1 MISNQSILIN
11 SQDEESRNPFGAGCL
26 DPYQAHMKKLRL
38 TGNDLTLEQFL
49 LVTRNPKSVQV
60 SLALR
65 ARAAVNRSRRLIEKI
80 LKQGTA
86 VYGVNT
92 GFGKLSEKRIP
103 DAQIREL
110 QLNLVRSHACGVGE
124 ALSEVETRA
133 MLLLRANV
141 LAKGFS
147 GVRPLVIDTLC
158 AMLNRG
164 VHPVIPSKGSVGASG
179 DLAPLAHLALILIGE
194 GEAVFRGRRSNGGD
208 CLKKAGIQPIRLEA
222 KEGLAL
228 LNGTQAMLG
237 LGLLSLARARN
248 LADSADVVGALT
260 LDALKGTPAAFDEKV
275 HRVRPQQGQIR
286 SASNLRRLNAGSQIR
301 ESHRD
306 SVIDPR
312 VQDAYSLRCMPQ
324 VHGAVRDTIEHAA
337 RIFEIEMNSATD
349 NPLVFPTTGEV
360 ISGGN
365 FHGQPLALALDFLAI
380 AIAALAS
387 ISERRIERLVNPEFG
402 DLPPFLARNP
412 GLNSGFMIAQVTAAA
427 LASENKG
434 LAHPASVDSIPTS
447 GNKEDHVSMG
457 MGAALKLKQVLTN
470 CETILG
476 IELLCAAQGLD
487 FLAPRRTGRRADKAY
502 RALRREVSSL
512 QNDRDMHGD
521 IEASGKLI
529 RDGVIASVIG

>member
-1 MISNQSILIN
+1 
-11 SQDEESRNPFGAGCL
+11 
-26 DPYQAHMKKLRL
+26 MKTIHL

-49 LVTRNPKSVQV
+49 LVTGHPESVQV
-60 SLALR
+60 ALAPR
-65 ARAAVNRSRRLIEKI
+65 ARAAANRSRQLIEKI
-80 LKQGTA
+80 LSQGNA

-124 ALSEVETRA
+124 PLSEVETRA

-147 GVRPLVIDTLC
+147 GVRPVVIDTLC
-158 AMLNRG
+158 ALLNRG

-179 DLAPLAHLALILIGE
+179 DLAPLAHLALVLIGE
-194 GEAVFRGRRSNGGD
+194 GEAIFKGRRSHGGG
-208 CLKKAGIQPIRLEA
+208 CLKRAGIKPLRLEA

-237 LGLLSLARARN
+237 VGLLSLERARN
-248 LADSADVVGALT
+248 LADAADVVGALT

-275 HRVRPQQGQIR
+275 HRARPQLGQTI
-286 SASNLRRLNAGSQIR
+286 SASNLRRLNAGSEIR

-324 VHGAVRDTIEHAA
+324 VHGAVRDTIEHAG
-337 RIFEIEMNSATD
+337 RVFEIEMNSATD
-349 NPLVFPTTGEV
+349 NPLVFPATGEV

-380 AIAALAS
+380 AMATLAS

-402 DLPPFLARNP
+402 DLPPFLAHNP

-427 LASENKG
+427 LASENKV

-476 IELLCAAQGLD
+476 IELLCAAQGLH
-487 FLAPRRTGRRADKAY
+487 FLAPARTGRLADKAY
-502 RALRREVSSL
+502 RALRREVAPL
-512 QNDRDMHGD
+512 LDDRDLHPD
-521 IEASGKLI
+521 IEAAAELI
-529 RDGVIASVIG
+529 RDGDIASVIG

>member
-1 MISNQSILIN
+1 
-11 SQDEESRNPFGAGCL
+11 
-26 DPYQAHMKKLRL
+26 MKTLHL
-38 TGNDLTLEQFL
+38 TGNDLTLEQFF
-49 LVTRNPKSVQV
+49 LVTRHLESVHV
-60 SLALR
+60 ALAPR
-65 ARAAVNRSRRLIEKI
+65 ARVAVNRSRQLIEKI
-80 LKQGTA
+80 LKQGNA

-124 ALSEVETRA
+124 PLSEAETRA

-147 GVRPLVIDTLC
+147 GVRPVVIDTLC
-158 AMLNRG
+158 ALLNRG

-179 DLAPLAHLALILIGE
+179 DLAPLAHLALVLIGE
-194 GEAVFRGRRSNGGD
+194 GEAICRGRRSHGGG
-208 CLKKAGIQPIRLEA
+208 CLKRAGIKPLRLEA

-237 LGLLSLARARN
+237 VGLLSLARARN
-248 LADSADVVGALT
+248 LANAADVIGALT

-275 HRVRPQQGQIR
+275 HNIRPHHGQII
-286 SASNLRRLNAGSQIR
+286 SASNLRRLNAGSEIR

-306 SVIDPR
+306 SVVDPR

-324 VHGAVRDTIEHAA
+324 VHGAVRDTIEHAV

-380 AIAALAS
+380 AITGLAS
-387 ISERRIERLVNPEFG
+387 VSERRIERLINPEFG
-402 DLPPFLARNP
+402 DLPPFLAHNP

-487 FLAPRRTGRRADKAY
+487 FLAPARTGRLADKAF
-502 RALRREVSSL
+502 RALRRKVAPL
-512 QNDRDMHGD
+512 LNDRDIHQD
-521 IEASGKLI
+521 VEAATKLI
-529 RDGVIASVIG
+529 RDEVIASVIR

>member
-1 MISNQSILIN
+1 
-11 SQDEESRNPFGAGCL
+11 
-26 DPYQAHMKKLRL
+26 MKTIHL

-49 LVTRNPKSVQV
+49 LVTQHPRSVQV
-60 SLALR
+60 ALAPR
-65 ARAAVNRSRRLIEKI
+65 ARVAVNRSRQLIEKI

-92 GFGKLSEKRIP
+92 GFGKLSEERIP
-103 DAQIREL
+103 EAQIREL
-110 QLNLVRSHACGVGE
+110 QLNLMRSHACGVGDP
-124 ALSEVETRA
+124 LSEVETRA

-147 GVRPLVIDTLC
+147 GVRPLVIETLC
-158 AMLNRG
+158 ALLNRG

-179 DLAPLAHLALILIGE
+179 DLAPLAHLGLVLVGE
-194 GEAVFRGRRSNGGD
+194 GQAVFKGRRSRGGTS
-208 CLKKAGIQPIRLEA
+208 LKRAGIQPIRLEA

-237 LGLLSLARARN
+237 IGLLSLARARN
-248 LADSADVVGALT
+248 LANAADVVGALT
-260 LDALKGTPAAFDEKV
+260 LDALKGTPAAFHEKA
-275 HRVRPQQGQIR
+275 HEVRPQHGQMV
-286 SASNLRRLNAGSQIR
+286 SASNLRRLNAGSEIR

-306 SVIDPR
+306 SVMDPR

-349 NPLVFPTTGEV
+349 NPLVFPATGEV

-365 FHGQPLALALDFLAI
+365 FHGQPLALALDFMAI
-380 AIAALAS
+380 AVAALAS

-402 DLPPFLARNP
+402 DLPPFLAYNP

-427 LASENKG
+427 LASENKV

-470 CETILG
+470 CETIMA

-487 FLAPRRTGRRADKAY
+487 FLAPARTGRLVDKAY
-502 RALRREVSSL
+502 RALRRKVPSL
-512 QNDRDMHGD
+512 LNDRDMHQD
-521 IEASGKLI
+521 IEEATKLV
-529 RDGVIASVIG
+529 REGVIASVIA